1 MKKFLLFF
9 LSLLAIGTAQAAPNF
24 KANTKYRIS
33 CKKFNSSNS
42 YGSVVIG
49 SNHSKLV
56 ELYYNSGN
64 SYSDDSWW
72 YINKSGNGYVIVNA
86 KSGQYL
92 TFTTT
97 KNYRTKYVTLT
108 NAASG
113 NESQWIFDINEDGY
127 AGIASA
133 SEGNGSGYHFNVRI
147 DGTNLFG
154 AYRANYYD
162 ENELFKIYDEQGNNV
177 LLDNSG
183 SGGETGGG
191 SGGETGGEGTGT
203 DDFNATTYGK
213 TSYGEYWE
221 RTQLKQPIVYTTSVA
236 DPVLYSIANLR
247 TGRYVGVGTSMNT
260 NTTCLTEV
268 YSASDRTQFYFVQSG
283 TGVQI
288 FTKDGQYVSTNYPTP
303 DNSVS
308 DKRAGLSVVNGTPN
322 GNLWGFG
329 WTTNTY
335 SGYTIT
341 KLDNLSATDATQYK
355 YNSWNDYSL
364 DNNTGSSNV
373 HEVGLYEGNDAGSSF
388 VFTSADLRHAK
399 YLQNKGIDFG
409 LDVTPKAFAEAF
421 DSLRINDKQL
431 VYDGKGNA
439 YFATLPEGM
448 RNGGDYTA
456 KVTYKLKT
464 TNAEGYTLK
473 VNGQEPDADG
483 YVTFDNVDC
492 ETLYPIELTNASENV
507 DLSAKIQ
514 FTFLPIVELNCS
526 SVNSKAYTTGSLRV
540 TDPASLGYDSLMIA
554 AFKYRG
560 ASSSNYPKRS
570 YAIKLRDENGN
581 SVDRKLL
588 GYRSDNNWIL
598 DAMYI
603 DLACMRNRVATDLWN
618 AFECKPYYADRE
630 KKVRTGTRG
639 KFVEVILNGQWWGL
653 YCMTEKMDR
662 KQLKLKKFVP
672 ASLSTT
678 GENEVHGVLYKSNQW
693 TYEVFMGHESN
704 DDNDNKQVIYPH
716 KKVSDYKNIL
726 GQETWCEYEFK
737 YPDYEDEAVEW
748 RPLHDAANMVATS
761 FILNIDSVKS
771 RFDYPMLRDYYLFI
785 DLLLATDNHG
795 KNLFWYAYDTQ
806 GPEGDKLS
814 LAPWDL
820 DGTFGQDWDG
830 VITNTKDVTL
840 DFDTYIKNYE
850 HGQFAIFDLIKSR
863 SEWLQDLKDR
873 YAELRIKGVISGDSI
888 ANRFANYASLFE
900 ASLADQRE
908 QNMWSKTYH
917 SRHKDIQ
924 GGATYA
930 ESWIRRRVNWLDQK
944 YGFDAAVTA
953 INEAK
958 AEAYFAALGGVGC
971 ISVNAG
977 KAQSVRIYNI
987 AGQLVRNAQVGS
999 GVTTINGIPA
1009 GIYVVNGTKVMVK

>member
-24 KANTKYRIS
+24 NANTKYRIS

-56 ELYYNSGN
+56 ELYYDSGN

-97 KNYRTKYVTLT
+97 RGNRTKYVTLT

-113 NESQWIFDINEDGY
+113 NESLWIFDINEDGY

-191 SGGETGGEGTGT
+191 SGGETGGEGT
-203 DDFNATTYGK
+203 DDFNATTHGK

-341 KLDNLSATDATQYK
+341 KLDNLSATDATQYE

-364 DNNTGSSNV
+364 DNNTGSNNV
-373 HEVGLYEGNDAGSSF
+373 HEVGLYDGDDAGSSF

-456 KVTYKLKT
+456 KVTYKLKA
-464 TNAEGYTLK
+464 TNAEAYTLK

-483 YVTFDNVDC
+483 YVTFENVNC
-492 ETLYPIELTNASENV
+492 ETLYPIELTNASENI
-507 DLSAKIQ
+507 DLSAKIR

-639 KFVEVILNGQWWGL
+639 KFVEVILNGEWWGL

-672 ASLSTT
+672 AAQSAT
-678 GENEVHGVLYKSNQW
+678 GEDEVHGVLYKAKQW
-693 TYEVFMGHESN
+693 SYEVFMGHESN

-795 KNLFWYAYDTQ
+795 KNLFWYAYDIQ

-830 VITNTKDVTL
+830 LTTNTKDVML
-840 DFDTYIKNYE
+840 DFDTYIKERE

-863 SEWLQDLKDR
+863 PEWKQDLKDR

-908 QNMWSKTYH
+908 QNMWSKEYH

>member
-56 ELYYNSGN
+56 ELYYDSGN

-191 SGGETGGEGTGT
+191 SGGETGGEGT

-341 KLDNLSATDATQYK
+341 KLDNLSATDATQYE

-373 HEVGLYEGNDAGSSF
+373 HEVGLYEGDDAGSSF

-507 DLSAKIQ
+507 DLSAEIR

-672 ASLSTT
+672 AAQSTT

-944 YGFDAAVTA
+944 YGFDATVTA

>member
-56 ELYYNSGN
+56 ELYYDSGN

-191 SGGETGGEGTGT
+191 SGGETGGEST

-260 NTTCLTEV
+260 KTTCLTEV

-341 KLDNLSATDATQYK
+341 KLDNLSATDATQYE

-373 HEVGLYEGNDAGSSF
+373 HEVGLYEGDDAGSSF

-456 KVTYKLKT
+456 KVTYKLKA

-507 DLSAKIQ
+507 DLSAKIR

-672 ASLSTT
+672 AAQSTT

-726 GQETWCEYEFK
+726 GKETWCEYEFK
-737 YPDYEDEAVEW
+737 YPDFEDEAVEW

-863 SEWLQDLKDR
+863 SEWQQDLKDR

-908 QNMWSKTYH
+908 QNMWSKAYH

-930 ESWIRRRVNWLDQK
+930 ESWIRRRVNWLDRK

-958 AEAYFAALGGVGC
+958 AEAYFAALGGVGS
-971 ISVNAG
+971 ISVNTG

>member
-56 ELYYNSGN
+56 ELYYDSGN

-97 KNYRTKYVTLT
+97 KSYRTKYVTLT

-113 NESQWIFDINEDGY
+113 NESQWIFDINEEGY

-191 SGGETGGEGTGT
+191 SGGETGGEGT

-260 NTTCLTEV
+260 KTTCLTEV

-373 HEVGLYEGNDAGSSF
+373 HEVGLYEGDDAGSSF

-456 KVTYKLKT
+456 KVTYKLNT

-507 DLSAKIQ
+507 DLSAKIR
-514 FTFLPIVELNCS
+514 FTFLPIVELNCN

-672 ASLSTT
+672 AAQSTT

-863 SEWLQDLKDR
+863 SEWQQDLKDR

-908 QNMWSKTYH
+908 QNMWSKAYH

>member
-56 ELYYNSGN
+56 ELYYDSGN

-97 KNYRTKYVTLT
+97 KKYRTKYVTLT

-191 SGGETGGEGTGT
+191 SGGETGGEGT

-373 HEVGLYEGNDAGSSF
+373 HEVGLYEGDDAGSSF

-507 DLSAKIQ
+507 DLSAKIR

-693 TYEVFMGHESN
+693 SYEVFMGHESN

-863 SEWLQDLKDR
+863 SEWQQDLKDR

-888 ANRFANYASLFE
+888 ANRFTNYASLFE

-908 QNMWSKTYH
+908 QNMWSKAYH

>member
-49 SNHSKLV
+49 SNHSKQV
-56 ELYYNSGN
+56 ELYYDSGN

-191 SGGETGGEGTGT
+191 SGGETGGEGT

-260 NTTCLTEV
+260 KTTCLTEV

-373 HEVGLYEGNDAGSSF
+373 HEVGLYEGDDAGSSF

-456 KVTYKLKT
+456 KVTYKLKA

-507 DLSAKIQ
+507 DLSANIR

-672 ASLSTT
+672 AAQSTT

-863 SEWLQDLKDR
+863 SEWQQDLKNR

-908 QNMWSKTYH
+908 QDMWSKTYH

-987 AGQLVRNAQVGS
+987 AGQLVRNAQVSS

>member
-56 ELYYNSGN
+56 ELYYDSGN

-308 DKRAGLSVVNGTPN
+308 DKRAGLIVVNGTPN

-341 KLDNLSATDATQYK
+341 KLDNLSATDATQYE

-373 HEVGLYEGNDAGSSF
+373 HEVGLYEGDDAGSSF

-456 KVTYKLKT
+456 KVTYKLKA

-507 DLSAKIQ
+507 DLSANIR

-672 ASLSTT
+672 AAQSTT

-863 SEWLQDLKDR
+863 SEWQQDLKER

-908 QNMWSKTYH
+908 QNMWSKAYH

>member
-56 ELYYNSGN
+56 ELYYDSGN

-191 SGGETGGEGTGT
+191 SGGETGGEGT

-341 KLDNLSATDATQYK
+341 KLDNLSATDATQYE

-399 YLQNKGIDFG
+399 YLQDKGIDFG
-409 LDVTPKAFAEAF
+409 IDVTPKAFAEAF

-431 VYDGKGNA
+431 VYDGRGNA

-507 DLSAKIQ
+507 DLSAEIR

-672 ASLSTT
+672 AAQSTT

-863 SEWLQDLKDR
+863 SEWQQDLKDR

-908 QNMWSKTYH
+908 QNMWSKAYH